1 MKMFTFVMAIFMIN
15 NVSAESSSLEHI
27 RELVWENRIILLQ
40 STTDDQRNEAI
51 LKQYNEQIIDR
62 DIIWFIVND
71 RGVVTNYDG
80 SVSSDFITKVKS
92 DYPINRDKVL
102 LIGKDGGIKARNRSL
117 DIEYLFT
124 KIDGMSMRQQE
135 MRNNN

>member
-80 SVSSDFITKVKS
+80 FVSSDFITKVKS